1 MRTALTCL
9 NFLGVFVLA
18 VLLCI
23 QWRINSRLE
32 ADDLRLD
39 QLRIEQS
46 AKIADQDISLK
57 QNAADLDDFRQRLSM
72 SESSLK
78 SAIIERDKLAELVDQ
93 LRKML
98 DQWKAAVAARDQ
110 AIQQLIAQ
118 RNDAITKFNALADKY
133 NASVKQ

>member
-93 LRKML
+93 LKKML